1 MSSFEPMADNTILAR
16 VKCKRQFKPTW
27 NLLDIRPARNG
38 AHDIQTIEIRLR
50 STARSDLLK
59 TSANKNTNFLHL
71 VISSRIPP
79 WVIATTEKEWVN
91 FLHKM
96 WGIYGLR
103 MAIHSFPIIQASHQ
117 KNPPNPGLK
126 WLIPERKAID
136 FNSTLYTYKSS
147 VKWRI
152 GWYWWFLSKTSLQL
166 LAYAYSHLKHP
177 VSLSI
182 CNGGFRIVYV
192 ICGWFEAAR
201 TDHTISP

>member
-1 MSSFEPMADNTILAR
+1 MSSFEPMADNTILAS

-50 STARSDLLK
+50 STARSDLLYICEQEHQ
-59 TSANKNTNFLHL
+59 FLALGHFKSDSPMSDSNYWKRMGEFLAQNVRHL
-71 VISSRIPP
+71 WLEDGNPLVS
-79 WVIATTEKEWVN
+79 E
-91 FLHKM
+91 F
-96 WGIYGLR
+96 
-103 MAIHSFPIIQASHQ
+103 FQASHQ

-136 FNSTLYTYKSS
+136 FNSTLYSYKSS

-152 GWYWWFLSKTSLQL
+152 GWYRWFLSKTSLQL

-182 CNGGFRIVYV
+182 CNGGFRIVYF
-192 ICGWFEAAR
+192 ICRWF
-201 TDHTISP
+201 